1 MELHASGEDYL
12 ESVLILQKQNGMVRS
27 VDLARFTGHSKPS
40 ISHAVKVLRKGGFLI
55 MDERKYL
62 HLSKMGQE
70 ETEKIYEKH
79 QFFRKRDRIM
89 PLKVEYDE

>member
-1 MELHASGEDYL
+1 
-12 ESVLILQKQNGMVRS
+12 
-27 VDLARFTGHSKPS
+27 
-40 ISHAVKVLRKGGFLI
+40 

-70 ETEKIYEKH
+70 VTEKIYEKH

-89 PLKVEYDE
+89 PLKVKYDE